1 MHILL
6 IAATP
11 FEIQPTIDALE
22 AAPQKEA
29 PVAILIG
36 GVGGLS
42 TTWSLMRQIGRDRP
56 DLIIQAGI
64 AGSLIDRKP
73 GTVFVIDEEELA
85 DLGVWEAGEFRTL
98 FDLRLA
104 GANESPFS
112 NGRLIN
118 PYPALLELTGLEH
131 ARGMTVNEITT
142 DVRRIARYQQN
153 TKVVVES
160 MEGGPL
166 HYVCLRENIPFLQI
180 RSVSN
185 VIGTRDKAKWDI
197 PLAITRL
204 NEELGALIR
213 RLGSTAASIFESSNH

>member
-11 FEIQPTIDALE
+11 FEIQPTIDALK
-22 AAPQKEA
+22 AVAQKEA
-29 PVAILIG
+29 PAAILIG
-36 GVGGLS
+36 GVGGIS

-85 DLGVWEAGEFRTL
+85 DLGVWEEGEFRSL

-104 GANESPFS
+104 GANEFPFS
-112 NGRLIN
+112 NGRLTN
-118 PYPALLELTGLEH
+118 PYPGLLELTGLEH

-142 DVRRIARYQQN
+142 DVRRIARFQQN
-153 TKVVVES
+153 TKAVVES

-180 RSVSN
+180 RSISN
-185 VIGTRDKAKWDI
+185 VIGTRDKTKWDI